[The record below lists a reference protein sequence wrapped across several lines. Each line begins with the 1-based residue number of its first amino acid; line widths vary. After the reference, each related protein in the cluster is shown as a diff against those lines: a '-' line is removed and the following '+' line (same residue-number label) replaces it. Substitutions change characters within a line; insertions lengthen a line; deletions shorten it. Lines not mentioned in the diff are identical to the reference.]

1 MGRGEQKV
9 MYARV
14 TGELSLGSGGL
25 PQAEAGHARQ
35 SLETLSRKRDQAR
48 GVPTSAGSCPST
60 KKAGRPGDVV
70 VPQELSSSTA
80 SEELWDLG

>member
-1 MGRGEQKV
+1 MRGGEQKA

-14 TGELSLGSGGL
+14 TGELSPGSGGL

-48 GVPTSAGSCPST
+48 GVPTSAGRCPST

-70 VPQELSSSTA
+70 VPQELRGTA